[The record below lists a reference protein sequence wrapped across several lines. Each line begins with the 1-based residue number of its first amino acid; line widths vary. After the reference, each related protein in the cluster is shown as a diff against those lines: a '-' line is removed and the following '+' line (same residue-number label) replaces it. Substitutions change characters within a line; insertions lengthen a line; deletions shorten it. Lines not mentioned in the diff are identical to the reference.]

1 MRNQIHR
8 YILGLTFVASVAAAV
23 PATAAARDGRTPL
36 DFLVRL
42 KNAIIHILDTVE
54 IKGSL
59 PPG

>member
-8 YILGLTFVASVAAAV
+8 YVLGLTLVASLATAA
-23 PATAAARDGRTPL
+23 PAMAAARDGRSPL
-36 DFLVRL
+36 DFLIRL